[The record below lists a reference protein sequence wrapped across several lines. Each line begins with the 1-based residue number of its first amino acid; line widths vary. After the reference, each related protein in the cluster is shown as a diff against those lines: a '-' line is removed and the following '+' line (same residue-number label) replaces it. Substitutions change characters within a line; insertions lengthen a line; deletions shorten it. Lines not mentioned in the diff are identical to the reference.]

1 MALAAVADLDL
12 RRPTIIL
19 LHHHRRRVLFG
30 CSISSIHRRLSTG
43 ADSEPPPAEFDEVEN
58 AYEILGVFEGCSC
71 EEIKA
76 AFRRLAKETHPDVV
90 EKGCDEGS
98 SSRFVRIVAAYEI
111 LSDPRKRAQYDRYL
125 SSQKKVVRKTSEQ
138 GSSYHM
144 YASYTTT
151 TKQMEVVEWLRWYR
165 YAVKEILAGKVVH
178 GTGYFDEIERN
189 FYAAIHAAYHG
200 PEIEIFDFL
209 PDRFEA
215 EVRSVYD
222 TPEVLHLVS
231 GRDLFGMVRMV
242 DKFLELSNIRY
253 EKLSPSGSI
262 GLRSP
267 TFLGNEMPQN
277 KFAGMKFN
285 QVKLGGQKTMK
296 YHATDAYK
304 NLELHLFGKLVA
316 TATRAPPDS
325 RTGDLD
331 EKEAHDQ
338 IHVFLS
344 SRDES
349 SGGGFSKTTMSDN
362 THLDILVGTIS
373 GLGTNPE
380 ESSCYVYDRKGSKTH
395 VILKHRTLLVKH
407 MHWFQLGD
415 EISICECRCTRA
427 RMPPSKYWLFE
438 PRCSMHD
445 IGGWYVETY
454 GRDKKAR
461 TVPSRRYW
469 DGADADPPSEKRL
482 HPAVYLLGL
491 AYRTLDIESVMQTK
505 PSIWQIVQ
513 GNVFKVINWCKKLI

>member
-1 MALAAVADLDL
+1 MALYVAID
-12 RRPTIIL
+12 
-19 LHHHRRRVLFG
+19 HHQRGRLFFV
-30 CSISSIHRRLSTG
+30 CSISPILRWLSTG
-43 ADSEPPPAEFDEVEN
+43 ADSDSDPLPPEFDEVEN
-58 AYEILGVFEGCSC
+58 AYEILGVCAGCSF

-90 EKGCDEGS
+90 EKEDD
-98 SSRFVRIVAAYEI
+98 SSRFVRIVAAYEAV
-111 LSDPRKRAQYDRYL
+111 DPRKRAQYDRYL

-178 GTGYFDEIERN
+178 GTRYFDEIERN

-200 PEIEIFDFL
+200 PEIEIFDLL

-231 GRDLFGMVRMV
+231 RRDLFGMVRMV
-242 DKFLELSNIRY
+242 DNFLELSNIHH

-262 GLRSP
+262 GLHSS
-267 TFLGNEMPQN
+267 TFFGNEMWQN
-277 KFAGMKFN
+277 KFAGMEFN
-285 QVKLGGQKTMK
+285 QLKLGGQKTMK
-296 YHATDAYK
+296 YHEADAYK

-316 TATRAPPDS
+316 TATRAPPGS
-325 RTGDLD
+325 RAGDLD

-338 IHVFLS
+338 VHVFLS
-344 SRDES
+344 SRNES
-349 SGGGFSKTTMSDN
+349 SGGGFSKNTMSDN
-362 THLDILVGTIS
+362 TRLDILVCTIT

-395 VILKHRTLLVKH
+395 VILKHRTLLVMENQKVQ
-407 MHWFQLGD
+407 FGQK
-415 EISICECRCTRA
+415 ISSMC
-427 RMPPSKYWLFE
+427 PDSE
-438 PRCSMHD
+438 P
-445 IGGWYVETY
+445 
-454 GRDKKAR
+454 
-461 TVPSRRYW
+461 
-469 DGADADPPSEKRL
+469 
-482 HPAVYLLGL
+482 
-491 AYRTLDIESVMQTK
+491 
-505 PSIWQIVQ
+505 
-513 GNVFKVINWCKKLI
+513 